1 MCEIG
6 NQATRRRLLS
16 GAALTIATYIGA
28 GWITVP
34 ERWPPPV
41 REARLLPFVAEGAT
55 RLADYIPERFRPSVP
70 VPPPMPATRILT
82 GITTTF
88 PLGNMYRVWAKQR
101 RQALY
106 GPRRP
111 FVGLGITAPQTQ
123 LPSLSS
129 PYPHWRKPHQ
139 HHSAGYPSRS
149 HPGLHLPPNPL
160 GHCSGSEAFRLI
172 PHSFALL
179 AVIGL

>member
-1 MCEIG
+1 M
-6 NQATRRRLLS
+6 
-16 GAALTIATYIGA
+16 
-28 GWITVP
+28 
-34 ERWPPPV
+34 
-41 REARLLPFVAEGAT
+41 
-55 RLADYIPERFRPSVP
+55 
-70 VPPPMPATRILT
+70 
-82 GITTTF
+82 
-88 PLGNMYRVWAKQR
+88 WAKQR
-101 RQALY
+101 CQALY

-111 FVGLGITAPQTQ
+111 LVGLGTAAPQTQ
-123 LPSLSS
+123 LPPLSG

-179 AVIGL
+179 AVIGLQTYVQPNATCAMSAEVCSKLVGDNAHSKNNGVDVLDWQFKSVNTCAVWRRRNSDWWMAIDTASQTMQLFAHRAEAPGKHRELHCSYVGKMRNA